1 MKKKRDKQSKEK
13 ENKTNSRSNLFAK
26 KEILQYYYKEDL
38 ELGKIIDIQRRWLVK
53 MFKKVM
59 IHTKISIK
67 FIVLFMISTF
77 LIVGAIAFLYKP
89 TYSVYINN
97 EPIGYT
103 ENKAELQHKINDY
116 IENGEE
122 ENGSIAFVQV
132 ANLPEYKLC
141 LLKKDII
148 ANDEEVFNKVKE
160 QGIPYYRY
168 YAVADNGEEKAY
180 VSSFEEAEHVVS
192 GLKEKNSSNLEK
204 ISIIEKY
211 EENMQDLVTSEEA
224 VSKLYVAPLKKINVA
239 KTGNT
244 GSVNTSLKTSGGK
257 ANIGIALIRPVS
269 GVITSRFGV
278 RSNIRK
284 SSHTGLDIAASTGTP
299 IGAAAS
305 GTVTFSGRKGS
316 FGNMIVITHNN
327 GIQTYYAHCNS
338 LYVSA
343 GTQVSQGQT
352 IATVGSTGNS
362 TGPHLHLEVRVNGVA
377 YNPQNYVY

>member
-1 MKKKRDKQSKEK
+1 
-13 ENKTNSRSNLFAK
+13 
-26 KEILQYYYKEDL
+26 
-38 ELGKIIDIQRRWLVK
+38 

-59 IHTKISIK
+59 IHTKRSIK

-132 ANLPEYKLC
+132 ENLPEYKLC

-148 ANDEEVFNKVKE
+148 ANDEEIFDKVKE
-160 QGIPYYRY
+160 QGVTYYRY
-168 YAVADNGEEKAY
+168 YAVADDGEEKAY
-180 VSSFEEAEHVVS
+180 VSSFEEAEHVVN

-204 ISIIEKY
+204 ISIVEKY

-224 VSKLYVAPLKKINVA
+224 VSKLYTAPLRTVNVA
-239 KTGNT
+239 KKGNT
-244 GSVNTSLKTSGGK
+244 GSVNTSLTTSGGK
-257 ANIGIALIRPVS
+257 ANIGISLIRPIS

-316 FGNMIVITHNN
+316 FGNMIVITHGN
-327 GIQTYYAHCNS
+327 GVQTYYAHCSS

-343 GTQVSQGQT
+343 GTQVTQGQT